1 MRSVVSC
8 CWLITASFVPT
19 KFSHNQNTPQCAY
32 VFYGLSFSF
41 AGGCITSEHS
51 PSFFFLVCNES
62 HQVKKNMNKR
72 FAFLLIGGLV
82 IPQTFWRERSEI
94 LKILRQRRTLFY
106 SHNAIV
112 IKRIFVSYLACG
124 RSAQSRLPTNGYIII
139 SFIEDLGN

>member
-1 MRSVVSC
+1 
-8 CWLITASFVPT
+8 
-19 KFSHNQNTPQCAY
+19 
-32 VFYGLSFSF
+32 
-41 AGGCITSEHS
+41 
-51 PSFFFLVCNES
+51 
-62 HQVKKNMNKR
+62 MNKR
-72 FAFLLIGGLV
+72 SAFLLIGGLV